1 MRKLI
6 AAATLLALALM
17 VPWTARGAEPK
28 AQHPDSSRWKNL
40 LASDLSDAIFP
51 AGVWTV
57 SAGVLTASKDQCIWT
72 KAEYENFVLD
82 LEFKNDVG
90 TNSGVFVYCSNVEK
104 FIPNSVEIQIADDF
118 AAKWAKSQA
127 TWRCAAFFGH
137 KPATQVAVRKPG
149 QWNRMTITCR
159 GPIISVVLNGQA
171 VNDIDLRQWTSA
183 KKNPDGSDI
192 PPWLSRPWSE
202 LPTRGHIGLQGK
214 HAGAPIFFR
223 NLKILTDA
231 GK

>member
-1 MRKLI
+1 MRRLI
-6 AAATLLALALM
+6 VASVVLALM
-17 VPWTARGAEPK
+17 LAVSQAARCAESK
-28 AQHPDSSRWKNL
+28 AEHPDSSNWKNL
-40 LASDLSDAIFP
+40 FAADLSDTIFP

-57 SAGVLTASKDQCIWT
+57 ADGVLTASKDQCIWT

-82 LEFKNDVG
+82 LEFKTDDG

-118 AAKWAKSQA
+118 AAKWAKSPA

-137 KPATQVAVRKPG
+137 KPATASAVRKPG

-192 PPWLSRPWSE
+192 PPWLSRPWCE
-202 LPTRGHIGLQGK
+202 LPTRGHVGLQGK
-214 HAGAPIFFR
+214 HAGAPIYFR
-223 NLKILTDA
+223 NLKI
-231 GK
+231 KPE

>member
-1 MRKLI
+1 MRKAFVVLAVC
-6 AAATLLALALM
+6 AAGLVGVQAGQ
-17 VPWTARGAEPK
+17 GAESK
-28 AQHPDSSRWKNL
+28 GHPDSSGWKNL
-40 LASDLSDAIFP
+40 FAADLSDAIFP

-57 SAGVLTASKDQCIWT
+57 ADGVLTASKDQCIWT

-104 FIPNSVEIQIADDF
+104 FIPNSVEVQIADDF
-118 AAKWAKSQA
+118 AKKWAGSPA

-137 KPATQVAVRKPG
+137 KPAAKSVVRKPG
-149 QWNRMTITCR
+149 EWNHMTITCK

-171 VNDIDLRQWTSA
+171 VNDIDLRLWTSA

-202 LPTRGHIGLQGK
+202 LATRGHVGLQGK
-214 HAGAPIFFR
+214 HAGAPIYFR
-223 NLKILTDA
+223 NLKI
-231 GK
+231 KPE